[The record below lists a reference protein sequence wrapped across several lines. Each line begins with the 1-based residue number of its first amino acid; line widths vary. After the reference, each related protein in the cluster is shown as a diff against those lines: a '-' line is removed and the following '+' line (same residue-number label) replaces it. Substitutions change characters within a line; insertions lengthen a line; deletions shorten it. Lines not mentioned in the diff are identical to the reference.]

1 MDMQEKTKRIIRED
15 IEAVRAYA
23 DCFGVEMPDLDEN
36 GEVVGLPAPIPERWR
51 AWSAAATASMSWP

>member
-36 GEVVGLPAPIPERWR
+36 GEVVGPSRPLSQRGGGRGPQRLPHP
-51 AWSAAATASMSWP
+51 